1 VADSHTWHAAMPRD
15 KREELMTLWDV
26 IAGIAG
32 GAAVMALPF
41 LVTVPGMIALLGL
54 CIAVLLPLAAL
65 GLALAVLSAPAVAL
79 WWLVR
84 LVRR

>member
-1 VADSHTWHAAMPRD
+1 
-15 KREELMTLWDV
+15 
-26 IAGIAG
+26 
-32 GAAVMALPF
+32 MALPF
-41 LVTVPGMIALLGL
+41 LVTVPGVIALLGL